1 VQVVIDEQLAKP
13 ILIGRPAVIA
23 KRLERFGLRMRPDVD
38 FELINPE
45 FDNRYRDYWETYHR
59 LAARKGV
66 TQQYAKIEMRRRLT
80 LIGAMMMYKGEADGM
95 LCGTF
100 GTHGPHLN
108 YIDQVIGRRSGANV
122 YAAMNILMV
131 PGRQLA
137 LVDTAVNLD
146 PTAEQVAEIT
156 ILAAEQLRRMGIAP
170 RAALVSHSNF
180 GSSDAPS
187 AVKMREALAL
197 VRQLAPDLEVDGEM
211 HADCAVDDAI
221 RESIMPFSTVT
232 GDANLLVCPTLD
244 AANISYNLL
253 KATAGNNIAIGPMLL
268 GVAKPAN
275 ILTPAATVRRI
286 VNMTAVTVLEANS
299 VRQAELL

>member
-1 VQVVIDEQLAKP
+1 
-13 ILIGRPAVIA
+13 
-23 KRLERFGLRMRPDVD
+23 
-38 FELINPE
+38 
-45 FDNRYRDYWETYHR
+45 
-59 LAARKGV
+59 
-66 TQQYAKIEMRRRLT
+66 
-80 LIGAMMMYKGEADGM
+80 LIGAMMMHKGEADGM

-100 GTHGPHLN
+100 GTHGPHLA
-108 YIDQVIGRRSGANV
+108 YIDQVLGRRAGANV

-137 LVDTAVNLD
+137 LVDTMVNLD

-156 ILAAEQLRRMGIAP
+156 VLAAEQLRRLGIAP

-187 AVKMREALAL
+187 ALKMRSALAL
-197 VRQLAPDLEVDGEM
+197 VRQLAPELEVDGEM
-211 HADCAVDDAI
+211 HADGAVDDKI
-221 RESIMPFSTVT
+221 LKSIMPFSSLT
-232 GDANLLVCPTLD
+232 GDANLLVCPNLD
-244 AANISYNLL
+244 SANISYNLL

>member
-1 VQVVIDEQLAKP
+1 
-13 ILIGRPAVIA
+13 
-23 KRLERFGLRMRPDVD
+23 
-38 FELINPE
+38 
-45 FDNRYRDYWETYHR
+45 
-59 LAARKGV
+59 
-66 TQQYAKIEMRRRLT
+66 
-80 LIGAMMMYKGEADGM
+80 
-95 LCGTF
+95 
-100 GTHGPHLN
+100 
-108 YIDQVIGRRSGANV
+108 
-122 YAAMNILMV
+122 MNILMV

-146 PTAEQVAEIT
+146 PTAEQIAEIT
-156 ILAAEQLRRMGIAP
+156 VLAAEQLRRLGIAP

-197 VRQLAPDLEVDGEM
+197 IRQLAPDLEVDGEM

-221 RESIMPFSTVT
+221 RKSIMPFSTLT

-268 GVAKPAN
+268 GVAKAGEYSDAGGDGTAHRQHDGADSARSEFGAAGRTT
-275 ILTPAATVRRI
+275 LTKCAAATACSAASCGEPRGLRLATRGSQAVR
-286 VNMTAVTVLEANS
+286 A
-299 VRQAELL
+299 